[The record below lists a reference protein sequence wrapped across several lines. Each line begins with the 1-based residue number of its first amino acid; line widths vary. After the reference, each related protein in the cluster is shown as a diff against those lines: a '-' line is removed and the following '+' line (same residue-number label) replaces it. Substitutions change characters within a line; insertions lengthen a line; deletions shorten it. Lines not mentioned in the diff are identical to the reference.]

1 VDEFYQRIAQ
11 IRSKAG
17 TSEGAGV
24 GVNRRD
30 RKNGKDGKK
39 IQAPMM
45 TGPKPGRECAFGPRE
60 GPSLHDRFTHHPGG
74 FPRAEPPLGFAFTVV
89 VLAKRG

>member
-1 VDEFYQRIAQ
+1 
-11 IRSKAG
+11 
-17 TSEGAGV
+17 
-24 GVNRRD
+24 
-30 RKNGKDGKK
+30 
-39 IQAPMM
+39 MM

-89 VLAKRG
+89 MHAKRS